1 VKTLVFVSNSFGS
14 LYNFRQELI
23 CQMAEQYRVV
33 IVTPMNDEDY
43 ALYET
48 WKARGI
54 FLEETF
60 LSRRGKNPLQEGKL
74 IQQYRRLLERIKPDL
89 VITYTIKPNIYA
101 GMACHRLG
109 IPFFANITGL
119 GSAFQGNGILRLLSA
134 FLYRKSLKN
143 AEVVFMQNKEI
154 ESVFHKYGIRGKK
167 MILVPGSG
175 INLEKFRVLPYPE
188 ENANR
193 FLYIARIMKEKGAEE
208 FFYAAEQL
216 KMRCPQACFDVVG
229 FCEETY
235 EEKLKDLE
243 TRGVIKYHGW
253 QTDVRMFLQKA
264 GCVVQPS
271 YHEGLSNVCLEAA
284 AAGRPL
290 LVSDIPGCRET
301 VNEGLSGFVFP
312 PGDKT
317 ALLDCMERF
326 CRLDYAEKTAMGVEG
341 RKKMEKEFDRKK
353 VVLVYREQIERI
365 LVNEGNSE
373 TMA

>member
-1 VKTLVFVSNSFGS
+1 MKTLVFVSNSFGS

-216 KMRCPQACFDVVG
+216 KMRYPKACFDVVG

-253 QTDVRMFLQKA
+253 QTDVRRFLQKA

-284 AAGRPL
+284 ATGRPL

>member
-1 VKTLVFVSNSFGS
+1 MKTLVFVSNSFGS

-216 KMRCPQACFDVVG
+216 KMRYPKACFDVVG

-243 TRGVIKYHGW
+243 TRGVIQYHGW

-312 PGDKT
+312 SGDKT

-326 CRLDYAEKTAMGVEG
+326 CRLDYAGKTAMGVEG

>member
-1 VKTLVFVSNSFGS
+1 MKTLVFVSNSFGS

>member
-1 VKTLVFVSNSFGS
+1 MKTLVFVSNSFGS

-48 WKARGI
+48 WKSRGI

-134 FLYRKSLKN
+134 FLYRKSLKY

-175 INLEKFRVLPYPE
+175 INLEKFRVLPYQE

-216 KMRCPQACFDVVG
+216 KMRYPKACFDVVG

-235 EEKLKDLE
+235 EEKLKDME

-312 PGDKT
+312 PGNKT

>member
-1 VKTLVFVSNSFGS
+1 MKTLVFVSNSFGS

-175 INLEKFRVLPYPE
+175 INLGKFRVLPYPE

-216 KMRCPQACFDVVG
+216 KMRYPKACFDVVG

>member
-1 VKTLVFVSNSFGS
+1 
-14 LYNFRQELI
+14 
-23 CQMAEQYRVV
+23 M
-33 IVTPMNDEDY
+33 
-43 ALYET
+43 
-48 WKARGI
+48 
-54 FLEETF
+54 
-60 LSRRGKNPLQEGKL
+60 
-74 IQQYRRLLERIKPDL
+74 
-89 VITYTIKPNIYA
+89 
-101 GMACHRLG
+101 
-109 IPFFANITGL
+109 
-119 GSAFQGNGILRLLSA
+119 
-134 FLYRKSLKN
+134 
-143 AEVVFMQNKEI
+143 
-154 ESVFHKYGIRGKK
+154 
-167 MILVPGSG
+167 
-175 INLEKFRVLPYPE
+175 LPYPE

-235 EEKLKDLE
+235 EETLKDLE

-253 QTDVRMFLQKA
+253 QTDVRRFLQKA

-312 PGDKT
+312 PRDKT

>member
-1 VKTLVFVSNSFGS
+1 MKTLVFISNSFGS

-33 IVTPMNDEDY
+33 IVTPMSREDY
-43 ALYET
+43 GLYET
-48 WKARGI
+48 WKAKGI
-54 FLEETF
+54 LLEETA

-74 IQQYRRLLERIKPDL
+74 LRQYKSLLERLKPDL

-101 GMACHRLG
+101 GMACQRLG

-119 GSAFQGNGILRLLSA
+119 GTAFHGTGILRNVSA

-143 AEVVFMQNKEI
+143 ADAVFMQNKEI
-154 ESVFHKYGIRGKK
+154 ESVFLKHGIQGKR

-175 INLEKFRVLPYPE
+175 INLEKFPVLPYSE

-193 FLYIARIMKEKGAEE
+193 FLYIARIMREKGAEE

-216 KMRCPQACFDVVG
+216 KKRYPKACFDVVG

-253 QTDVRMFLQKA
+253 QNDVRMFLQTA

-312 PGDKT
+312 PGDKE

-326 CRLDYAEKTAMGVEG
+326 CRLNFAEKTAMGVAG
-341 RKKMEKEFDRKK
+341 RRKMEKEFDREK
-353 VVLVYREQIERI
+353 VVLLYREQIERI

>member
-1 VKTLVFVSNSFGS
+1 MKTLVFVSNSFGS

-134 FLYRKSLKN
+134 FLYRKSLKY

-216 KMRCPQACFDVVG
+216 KMRYPKACFDVVG

-326 CRLDYAEKTAMGVEG
+326 FRLDYAEKTAMGVEG

>member
-1 VKTLVFVSNSFGS
+1 MKTLVFVSNSFGS

-216 KMRCPQACFDVVG
+216 KMRYPKACFDVVG

>member
-1 VKTLVFVSNSFGS
+1 MKTLVFVSNSFGS

-365 LVNEGNSE
+365 FVNEGNSE

>member
-1 VKTLVFVSNSFGS
+1 MKTLVFVSNSFGS

-23 CQMAEQYRVV
+23 WQMAEQYRVV

-188 ENANR
+188 ENVNR

-216 KMRCPQACFDVVG
+216 KIRYPKACFDVVG

>member
-1 VKTLVFVSNSFGS
+1 MKTLVFVSNSFGS

-101 GMACHRLG
+101 GMACHSLG

-154 ESVFHKYGIRGKK
+154 ESVFHKHGIRGKK

-188 ENANR
+188 ENVNR

-216 KMRCPQACFDVVG
+216 KMRYPQACFDVVG

-326 CRLDYAEKTAMGVEG
+326 YRLDYAEKTAMGVEG

>member
-143 AEVVFMQNKEI
+143 AEVVFVQNKEI

-326 CRLDYAEKTAMGVEG
+326 FRLDYAEKTAMGVEG

>member
-1 VKTLVFVSNSFGS
+1 MKTLVFVSNSFGS

-23 CQMAEQYRVV
+23 WQMAEQYRVV

-188 ENANR
+188 ENVNR

-216 KMRCPQACFDVVG
+216 KMRYPQACFDVVG

-301 VNEGLSGFVFP
+301 VNEGLSGFAFP

>member
-1 VKTLVFVSNSFGS
+1 MKTLVFVSNSFGS

-143 AEVVFMQNKEI
+143 AEVVFVQNKEI